1 MTARRLCHGPVGHV
15 SMTLGTWLP
24 SGKCPGRP
32 VQAAARYAEQAREQT
47 MLVDLA
53 ELAVL
58 VEGERLV
65 RRVQHGGIGA
75 VVDPMPGSTSI
86 PAGPICASASRSR
99 TSAQVAELSAW
110 NERIVI

>member
-1 MTARRLCHGPVGHV
+1 
-15 SMTLGTWLP
+15 
-24 SGKCPGRP
+24 
-32 VQAAARYAEQAREQT
+32 
-47 MLVDLA
+47 
-53 ELAVL
+53 VL

-65 RRVQHGGIGA
+65 RRVQHCGIGA